1 MNNHLPPIEYAEI
14 REVNTVIKI
23 KEDNSTNPLHEM
35 EVEMSI
41 IY

>member
-14 REVNTVIKI
+14 REVKTVIKI
-23 KEDNSTNPLHEM
+23 KEDNSIFPLQEM
-35 EVEMSI
+35 EVKMSI